1 MRRRRTTFALGG
13 VAVAAA
19 LALSVRGGL
28 GPSTSPATAPPTA
41 TPTVAGPST
50 HDCVDEPSRCGYP
63 DETTTGVSDGVT
75 LKKSGS
81 VMADEDGQVVEG
93 LDITGEI
100 SVSAADVTIRDVR
113 VTGGRGAGASDWVVV
128 VRPGAER
135 LVIEDSVLRT
145 PEGSEQDIACV
156 LNIGDAEPTVRRVDI
171 SGCSAGISSGGGLV
185 EDTYIHDLA
194 MIPGLSHVVGVASNG
209 GGGMTVR
216 RSTILNEYAQTAA
229 VAFYQDF
236 SQQSDNL
243 VQDNLLAGG
252 GYIFYGGN
260 GRFGPTSKI
269 RFVDNRISRLYYR
282 TGGSLGL
289 TASFDVDL
297 PGNELSGNFWD
308 DTGEPV

>member
-28 GPSTSPATAPPTA
+28 GPSTSPATQSPGASA
-41 TPTVAGPST
+41 AVAGPT
-50 HDCVDEPSRCGYP
+50 ETDCVDEPSRCGYP

-128 VRPGAER
+128 MRPGAER
-135 LVIEDSVLRT
+135 LVIEDSELRT
-145 PEGSEQDIACV
+145 PAGSEQDLACV
-156 LNIGDAEPTVRRVDI
+156 LNIGDGEPTVRRVDMQ
-171 SGCSAGISSGGGLV
+171 GCSIGVSTGGGVV
-185 EDTYIHDLA
+185 EDSYIHDLA
-194 MIPGLSHVVGVASNG
+194 MVPGLSHVNGVASMG
-209 GGGMTVR
+209 GGGLTVR
-216 RSTILNEYAQTAA
+216 RNTILNEHPQTSV
-229 VAFYQDF
+229 VALYQDF
-236 SQQSDNL
+236 GTQSDDL

-252 GYIFYGGN
+252 GYIFYGGD
-260 GRFGPTSKI
+260 GTFGPTSKI
-269 RFVDNRISRLYYR
+269 RFLDNRVARLYYPK
-282 TGGSLGL
+282 GGSLGVIAHL
-289 TASFDVDL
+289 DLDL
-297 PGNELSGNFWD
+297 PGNESSGNFWD
-308 DTGEPV
+308 DTGELL